1 MNDFSERTQ
10 FLERLYRLI
19 WDGKYEIVIFFT
31 HILLLREL

>member
-19 WDGKYEIVIFFT
+19 RDGKYEIVIF
-31 HILLLREL
+31 LRIFCF